1 MGGSGYLTRP
11 EWALTRRYHPLRMPR
26 KEPLSIKSTQTLS
39 KVQWSM
45 FASRLLHRASRLHEG
60 LKAGCFFANRAHP
73 YWLKKKKSKSYAG
86 FSQSCLDNLDSWTRF
101 TDPSVWL
108 LQLRRGKPNSRTLAR
123 LFWQVRKF
131 LRVSAGAP
139 APPAHRG
146 ACYTYLKVWALSTCT
161 CRCNRRPWT
170 QAALF
175 SYMTPLNGLEV
186 CTVHWW

>member
-1 MGGSGYLTRP
+1 
-11 EWALTRRYHPLRMPR
+11 
-26 KEPLSIKSTQTLS
+26 
-39 KVQWSM
+39 M

-73 YWLKKKKSKSYAG
+73 YWLKKKKKKSKSYAG

-131 LRVSAGAP
+131 VSGSGASLSAGAP
-139 APPAHRG
+139 APPAHGG
-146 ACYTYLKVWALSTCT
+146 ACYTCLKVWALSTCT
-161 CRCNRRPWT
+161 CRMYS
-170 QAALF
+170 AALNAG
-175 SYMTPLNGLEV
+175 S
-186 CTVHWW
+186 TVFWHDTNEWVGSVHCALMVESGARVVTVLSLKTRVQETSKWRSMWESCQKMH